1 MSVDLHIHTTA
12 SDGTDSPSQVVARA
26 HSLGINILA
35 VTDHDTVAG
44 IAEARDA
51 LLPGMTLIPGIELSS
66 AVRGKDGFQCHILG
80 YGIDPDSPYI
90 KEAVEWGIKKRRLK
104 LDRRISFLRTEY
116 GIELSAD
123 EIAWLYSLN
132 APARLHIAELLVAR
146 GLVSNND
153 EAIDKYLNYGRMPD
167 ERIDAEMAISAVLKS
182 GGVPIFAHPLGGEG
196 DVHLRVDEL
205 SRRAAR
211 LSEMGVLGMECFYS
225 RYTRAEAESLCR
237 EAKARGLLI
246 SAGSDYHGGN
256 KTVKLGSVSSEG
268 YEPCI
273 EEITVLER
281 LL

>member
-12 SDGTDSPSQVVARA
+12 SDGTDTPTQVVQRA
-26 HSLGINILA
+26 YSLGINILA
-35 VTDHDTVAG
+35 VTDHDTVTG

-66 AVRGKDGFQCHILG
+66 AVHGKGGFRCHILG
-80 YGIDPDSPYI
+80 YGIDPESPYI

-104 LDRRISFLRTEY
+104 LDMRIEFLRTEY
-116 GIELSAD
+116 GIELSEA
-123 EIAWLYSLN
+123 ELAWLYSLN

-153 EAIDKYLNYGRMPD
+153 EAIEKYLNYGRMPD

-196 DVHLRVDEL
+196 DVHLRMDEL
-205 SRRAAR
+205 SRRAVR
-211 LSEMGVLGMECFYS
+211 LSEMGVLGLECFYS
-225 RYTRAEAESLCR
+225 RYTRAESESLCR

-268 YEPCI
+268 YEPGM